1 MGNEPPSLPL
11 PSAPY
16 RGIEP
21 FRFVDQPIF
30 SARTEEVRKLVRLI
44 TIYRGIF
51 FYGESGAGKSSLINA
66 GLIPALRDEGFVAE
80 RVRVQPIAGQ
90 ELVVERIALTDE
102 GTPPFLPSRFAAS
115 TDKDQPEPGRVVLS
129 VEEFVRCIEKPPTPQ
144 RQDGIATSA
153 AVPVLFFDQFEELV
167 TLFEEAPD
175 SREKFNQAR
184 EIQGGV
190 VEMLFALM
198 GDPNLSIKLVF

>member
-21 FRFVDQPIF
+21 FGFVDQPIF
-30 SARTEEVRKLVRLI
+30 SARMEEVRKLVRLI

-66 GLIPALRDEGFVAE
+66 GHIPALRDEGFAQE

-90 ELVVERIALTDE
+90 ELVVERIALTDDA
-102 GTPPFLPSRFAAS
+102 TPPFLPSIFAAS
-115 TDKDQPEPGRVVLS
+115 SYK
-129 VEEFVRCIEKPPTPQ
+129 KPH
-144 RQDGIATSA
+144 
-153 AVPVLFFDQFEELV
+153 
-167 TLFEEAPD
+167 
-175 SREKFNQAR
+175 
-184 EIQGGV
+184 
-190 VEMLFALM
+190 
-198 GDPNLSIKLVF
+198 

>member
-30 SARTEEVRKLVRLI
+30 SARADEVRKLVRLI

-66 GLIPALRDEGFVAE
+66 GLIPAALIRWELT
-80 RVRVQPIAGQ
+80 GQ
-90 ELVVERIALTDE
+90 KSGEL
-102 GTPPFLPSRFAAS
+102 
-115 TDKDQPEPGRVVLS
+115 GRLL
-129 VEEFVRCIEKPPTPQ
+129 
-144 RQDGIATSA
+144 D
-153 AVPVLFFDQFEELV
+153 
-167 TLFEEAPD
+167 
-175 SREKFNQAR
+175 
-184 EIQGGV
+184 
-190 VEMLFALM
+190 
-198 GDPNLSIKLVF
+198 

>member
-1 MGNEPPSLPL
+1 MGNEPPSL

-30 SARTEEVRKLVRLI
+30 SARTYEVRNLVRLI

-66 GLIPALRDEGFVAE
+66 GLIPALRVEGFAPE

-90 ELVVERIALTDE
+90 ELVVERIAMTDE

-115 TDKDQPEPGRVVLS
+115 ADKKTPEPARLVVS
-129 VEEFVRCIEKPPTPQ
+129 VEELVRCIGK
-144 RQDGIATSA
+144 
-153 AVPVLFFDQFEELV
+153 
-167 TLFEEAPD
+167 AP
-175 SREKFNQAR
+175 
-184 EIQGGV
+184 
-190 VEMLFALM
+190 M
-198 GDPNLSIKLVF
+198 

>member
-1 MGNEPPSLPL
+1 MENEPPSLPL

-30 SARTEEVRKLVRLI
+30 SARTDEVRKLVRLI

-51 FYGESGAGKSSLINA
+51 LYGESGAGKSSLINA

-115 TDKDQPEPGRVVLS
+115 TDKDTPEPARVVLS
-129 VEEFVRCIEKPPTPQ
+129 VEEFVRCIGKPPTPQ
-144 RQDGIATSA
+144 TTGWQ
-153 AVPVLFFDQFEELV
+153 LQLQ
-167 TLFEEAPD
+167 APC
-175 SREKFNQAR
+175 RF
-184 EIQGGV
+184 
-190 VEMLFALM
+190 
-198 GDPNLSIKLVF
+198 